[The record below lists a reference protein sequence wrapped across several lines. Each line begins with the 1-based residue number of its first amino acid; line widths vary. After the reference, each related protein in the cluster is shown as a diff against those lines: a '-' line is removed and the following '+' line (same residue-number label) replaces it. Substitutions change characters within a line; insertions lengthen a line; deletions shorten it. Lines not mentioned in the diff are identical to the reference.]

1 MNICSSI
8 SALNAAGAQGFK
20 LPFPHRMQSAGR
32 ASCPEISLSLSVSL
46 PQKDMT
52 QDVVHNC
59 ERVHQQSRLCV
70 LSITSRDMHRCI
82 FCPFLGVHLFR
93 LLLKNDPP
101 TTRVCSLGL
110 SDHLALRNET
120 PSLSC
125 SHRLCLGLPFWDI
138 TCTPHQKGSGSSGPT
153 KARSNPGNL
162 SRVHLSAQNSSS
174 PESLH
179 R

>member
-20 LPFPHRMQSAGR
+20 LPFPYRMQSAGR
-32 ASCPEISLSLSVSL
+32 APCPEISLSLSVSL

-52 QDVVHNC
+52 KNVVHNC

-70 LSITSRDMHRCI
+70 LSITSEDASMHLLTFR
-82 FCPFLGVHLFR
+82 GVHLFR

-120 PSLSC
+120 PSLFC
-125 SHRLCLGLPFWDI
+125 SYRLCLGLPFWDS

-174 PESLH
+174 FESLH